1 MCLELEEARGGLFDL
16 VGKFHAERGIPF
28 YLIESIT
35 NDVAREVSS
44 CAKAERE
51 AALRLYEEKCKGG
64 GGND

>member
-1 MCLELEEARGGLFDL
+1 